1 MRKTVKIPRILS
13 IEKIEGLQ
21 IYVVFNNGETRKLD
35 FQKILIEWNV
45 GENDIEYKLF
55 DEREFQKVTVRN
67 QTLSWENLAI
77 SLIDEN
83 GHEVEYPYEIGA
95 DVLYKQS
102 EQTELSV
109 NSYGDLVRTERIKAG
124 MTQDELAHKAGTTRF
139 YISRFENNKSDIEI
153 STLRRIVES
162 GLGKKL
168 QVQITG

>member
-13 IEKIEGLQ
+13 IDKIEGLQ

-35 FQKILIEWNV
+35 FQKVLEGWNI

-55 DEREFQKVTVRN
+55 DEREFQKVTLRN

-95 DVLYKQS
+95 DVLYKHS

-168 QVQITG
+168 KVQITG